1 MRVIRKQISLEQFK
15 SRMPSI
21 IPAYD
26 SDGVQ
31 HDFIHITD
39 LETEPLVNYGMLPFD
54 VQTDKGLNLGKY
66 EGVLYTFKQLIDI
79 YHELDKAYTD
89 YLDTTC
95 TQQIVLSEEDEN
107 MYNWLSNKCFPYFIF
122 DIEFKKDN
130 VNIKDIKKYWG
141 KNKLSIQEVSYWF
154 AKMSELK
161 EKCDLDSA
169 LYCCECDEYEKR
181 GGETML
187 NKLRNWYNSKIKP
200 ILCNI
205 NDYGHD
211 FVYDVKETDTNV
223 TVKVLKT
230 EKDGTIVVTTHTF
243 QIFEPRVR
251 IFGNNRYIKYGEI
264 TYDGKVKNPQNIEI
278 IDGVLTIPCLD
289 MPSESIL
296 IVSEPSF
303 TIPITL
309 NNSMENLGEMT
320 SICEPWDSGL
330 EYNLYI
336 DNKDDIDYSGG
347 VLAYYNNDNW
357 ILKSY
362 ANSGYIYSTKYRE
375 VYFGTVSGMTAIERQ
390 NYEDEDNII
399 DTTHSSE
406 EQWVRYFDYL
416 PKKEEIIIN
425 DYAYKDTKLI
435 LNPNPYEMG
444 YEYEINTNEGK
455 GYCLKN
461 SKLCQLF
468 NCEYIE
474 LNGSLYEIFYVFNK
488 VNPYIIVD
496 RKRVWLNFVGDN
508 KVTVKTNTICS
519 TFNKEF
525 TVNSGLC
532 FSYDDKL
539 YEKNDDIFLNGY
551 CNINGDDV
559 YFSKLNANAPLKEK
573 SFNKKSYLGEYVD
586 QDALDNQLNSFS
598 GYTTYIISNKNY
610 VRYSKPYQVFSG
622 KYVRGNTSSR
632 LEEEL
637 KDNLNMAV
645 DNLGNRLKGLMPYK
659 TINVNTNEGVKSYQD
674 YIVNPAPNDW
684 LSIPYMPQF
693 VSNLTKIEDDT
704 IELYWGNMINKII
717 FSFQE
722 RQGNEYIK
730 KVLSATTNTEMKR
743 IEEELHTKNGSLL
756 LSDLKMDVEYY
767 IGTLL
772 EKTTDGYSLFKG
784 NTNDDLHYYG
794 IKYYDTFKLESK
806 QCIYYFDEMYSC
818 ILNYFDLIAN
828 DTKPYINESY
838 NAIGDYINL
847 SSFEFIIKPFDLQY
861 GYLDYSTNEPIFYKV
876 NELDETIKV
885 QNGNNIDEYPIEF
898 KGAQK
903 YFTME
908 VLKNAPL
915 YKEYVYYCIR
925 DNKKYYAECIESGN
939 NFYFKIKFN
948 DDDIFITNGKKNNFE
963 DDGVSLVEQIYCM
976 KPLKLYLITSNG
988 TFDEYFDYTNN
999 MSLSPCIFSENKLG
1013 FASPEKSINDIYRG
1027 EGLNRGTVRALDFH
1041 LRLLE
1046 SKSLESLEQI
1056 GNGFFTIKSN
1066 NEN

>member
-31 HDFIHITD
+31 HDFIHIID

-54 VQTDKGLNLGKY
+54 VQTDVGINLGKY
-66 EGVLYTFKQLIDI
+66 EGKLYTFKQLSDI

-89 YLDTTC
+89 SLDTIC
-95 TQQIVLSEEDEN
+95 TQQIELSDEDEN
-107 MYNWLSNKCFPYFIF
+107 MYNWLSNKCFPYFVF
-122 DIEFKKDN
+122 DIELKEEN
-130 VNIKDIKKYWG
+130 INIKDIKKYWG

-169 LYCCECDEYEKR
+169 LYCCECEEYTKR
-181 GGETML
+181 GGNTIL
-187 NKLRNWYNSKIKP
+187 NKLRYWYNSKVQP

-205 NDYGHD
+205 HDYGHN
-211 FVYDVKETDTNV
+211 FVYDVKETDTHV
-223 TVKVLKT
+223 TVKVLKS
-230 EKDGTIVVTTHTF
+230 EQNGAIIVTTHTF

-362 ANSGYIYSTKYRE
+362 ENSGYIYSTKYRE
-375 VYFGTVSGMTAIERQ
+375 VYFGTVSGMTDTERY
-390 NYEDEDNII
+390 NYEDKDNVI
-399 DTTHSSE
+399 DVTHSSE

-425 DYAYKDTKLI
+425 DYAYKGTKLI

-455 GYCLKN
+455 GYCIKN
-461 SKLCQLF
+461 FKLCEIF
-468 NCEYIE
+468 ECEYIE
-474 LNGSLYEIFYVFNK
+474 LNGSLYEILYVFNK
-488 VNPYIIVD
+488 INPYIMVD
-496 RKRVWLNFVGDN
+496 GKKVWLNTVSNN
-508 KVTVKTNTICS
+508 KVTIRTNTICS
-519 TFNKEF
+519 IFNTEF
-525 TVNSGLC
+525 TINRGPC
-532 FSYDDKL
+532 FLYDNKL
-539 YEKNDDIFLNGY
+539 YEKNDDIFINGY
-551 CNINGDDV
+551 CNINGDNV
-559 YFSKLNANAPLKEK
+559 YFNKESVNSPLKEK
-573 SFNKKSYLGEYVD
+573 SFNDTSYLGSYID

-598 GYTTYIISNKNY
+598 GYTTYVIANKNY
-610 VRYSKPYQVFSG
+610 VRHAIPYQVFSG

-637 KDNLNMAV
+637 KDNLNIAV
-645 DNLGNRLKGLMPYK
+645 DNLGNRLNGLMPYK
-659 TINVNTNEGVKSYQD
+659 TINVNTDKGIMTYED
-674 YIVNPAPNDW
+674 YISNPIPNDW
-684 LSIPYMPQF
+684 LCIPYMPQF
-693 VSNLTKIEDDT
+693 VSNLTKVEHDD
-704 IELYWGNMINKII
+704 IELYWGNIISKII

-722 RQGNEYIK
+722 VSGNS
-730 KVLSATTNTEMKR
+730 KVSKILIATTNAELKR
-743 IEEELHTKNGSLL
+743 NEKELHDKNSNLSI
-756 LSDLKMDVEYY
+756 SDLTMTVEYY

-772 EKTTDGYSLFKG
+772 EKTNSGYTLFQG
-784 NTNDDLHYYG
+784 NTNDESHYYG
-794 IKYYDTFKLESK
+794 IKYTDTFSLNAK
-806 QCIYYFDEMYSC
+806 QCLYYFDEMYSC
-818 ILNYFDLIAN
+818 ILNYFDLVPTN
-828 DTKPYINESY
+828 KSSYVNESY
-838 NAIGDYINL
+838 NIVGDEISL

-861 GYLDYSTNEPIFYKV
+861 GYLDYSTNEPIFYKID
-876 NELDETIKV
+876 ELDETIEVK
-885 QNGNNIDEYPIEF
+885 NGDNIVKYPIEF
-898 KGAQK
+898 KGAKK
-903 YFTME
+903 YFTTE
-908 VLKNAPL
+908 VQKNAPL
-915 YKEYVYYCIR
+915 YKEYTYYCI
-925 DNKKYYAECIESGN
+925 
-939 NFYFKIKFN
+939 
-948 DDDIFITNGKKNNFE
+948 
-963 DDGVSLVEQIYCM
+963 
-976 KPLKLYLITSNG
+976 
-988 TFDEYFDYTNN
+988 
-999 MSLSPCIFSENKLG
+999 
-1013 FASPEKSINDIYRG
+1013 
-1027 EGLNRGTVRALDFH
+1027 
-1041 LRLLE
+1041 
-1046 SKSLESLEQI
+1046 
-1056 GNGFFTIKSN
+1056 
-1066 NEN
+1066 

>member
-26 SDGVQ
+26 GDGVQ

-211 FVYDVKETDTNV
+211 FVYDVKESDTHV

-230 EKDGTIVVTTHTF
+230 EEDGTIVVTTHTF
-243 QIFEPRVR
+243 QIYEPRVR

-264 TYDGKVKNPQNIEI
+264 TYDGKVTNPKNIEI

-296 IVSEPSF
+296 IISEPSI

-375 VYFGTVSGMTAIERQ
+375 VYFGTVSGMTAMEIQ
-390 NYEDEDNII
+390 NYKDEDNII
-399 DTTHSSE
+399 DATHSSE

-444 YEYEINTNEGK
+444 YEHEINTNEGN

-659 TINVNTNEGVKSYQD
+659 TINVNTNEGIKSYQD

-684 LSIPYMPQF
+684 LSIPYIPQF

-704 IELYWGNMINKII
+704 IELYWGNIISKII

-722 RQGNEYIK
+722 RQGNEYTK

-794 IKYYDTFKLESK
+794 IKYYDTFKLEAK

-828 DTKPYINESY
+828 DIKPYINESY
-838 NAIGDYINL
+838 NVIGDYINL

-925 DNKKYYAECIESGN
+925 NNKKYYAECIESGN

-948 DDDIFITNGKKNNFE
+948 DDEVFVTNGGTNDFK
-963 DDGVSLVEQIYCM
+963 DDGYSLVEQIYCL

>member
-31 HDFIHITD
+31 HDFIHIID

-54 VQTDKGLNLGKY
+54 VQTDVGINLGKY
-66 EGVLYTFKQLIDI
+66 EGKLYTFKQLSDI

-89 YLDTTC
+89 SLDTIC
-95 TQQIVLSEEDEN
+95 TQQIELSDEDEN
-107 MYNWLSNKCFPYFIF
+107 MYNWLSNKCFPYFVF
-122 DIEFKKDN
+122 DIELKEEN
-130 VNIKDIKKYWG
+130 INIKDIKKYWG

-169 LYCCECDEYEKR
+169 LYCCECEEYIKR
-181 GGETML
+181 GGNTIL
-187 NKLRNWYNSKIKP
+187 NKLRYWYNSKVQP

-205 NDYGHD
+205 HDYGHN
-211 FVYDVKETDTNV
+211 FVYDVKETDTHV
-223 TVKVLKT
+223 TVKVLKS
-230 EKDGTIVVTTHTF
+230 EQNGAIIVTTHTF

-336 DNKDDIDYSGG
+336 EGKDDIDYSGG

-362 ANSGYIYSTKYRE
+362 ENSGYIYSTKYRE
-375 VYFGTVSGMTAIERQ
+375 VYFGTVSGMTDTERY
-390 NYEDEDNII
+390 NYEDKDNVI
-399 DTTHSSE
+399 DVTHSSE

-425 DYAYKDTKLI
+425 DYAYKGTKLI

-455 GYCLKN
+455 GYCIKN
-461 SKLCQLF
+461 FKLCEIF
-468 NCEYIE
+468 ECEYIE
-474 LNGSLYEIFYVFNK
+474 LNGSLYEILYVFNK
-488 VNPYIIVD
+488 INPYIMVD
-496 RKRVWLNFVGDN
+496 GKKVWLNTVSDN
-508 KVTVKTNTICS
+508 KVTIRTNTICS
-519 TFNKEF
+519 IFNTEF
-525 TVNSGLC
+525 TINRGPC
-532 FSYDDKL
+532 FLYDNKL
-539 YEKNDDIFLNGY
+539 YEKNDDIFINGY
-551 CNINGDDV
+551 CNINGDNV
-559 YFSKLNANAPLKEK
+559 YFNKESANSPLKEK
-573 SFNKKSYLGEYVD
+573 SFNDTSYLGSYID

-598 GYTTYIISNKNY
+598 GYTTYVKENKNY
-610 VRYSKPYQVFSG
+610 VRHAIPYQVFSG

-637 KDNLNMAV
+637 KDNLNIAV
-645 DNLGNRLKGLMPYK
+645 DNLGNRLNGLMPYK
-659 TINVNTNEGVKSYQD
+659 TINVNTDKGIMTYED
-674 YIVNPAPNDW
+674 YISNPIPNDW
-684 LSIPYMPQF
+684 LCIPYMPQF
-693 VSNLTKIEDDT
+693 VSNLTKVEHDD
-704 IELYWGNMINKII
+704 IELYWGNIISKII

-722 RQGNEYIK
+722 VSGNS
-730 KVLSATTNTEMKR
+730 KVSKILIATTNAELKR
-743 IEEELHTKNGSLL
+743 NEKELHDKNSNLSI
-756 LSDLKMDVEYY
+756 SDLTMTVEYY

-772 EKTTDGYSLFKG
+772 EKTNSGYTLFQG
-784 NTNDDLHYYG
+784 NTNDESHYYG
-794 IKYYDTFKLESK
+794 IKYTDTFSLNAK
-806 QCIYYFDEMYSC
+806 QCLYYFDEMYSC
-818 ILNYFDLIAN
+818 ILNYFDLVPTN
-828 DTKPYINESY
+828 KSSYVNESY
-838 NAIGDYINL
+838 NIVGDEISL

-861 GYLDYSTNEPIFYKV
+861 GYLDYSTNEPIFYKID
-876 NELDETIKV
+876 ELDETIEVK
-885 QNGNNIDEYPIEF
+885 NGDNIVKYPIEF
-898 KGAQK
+898 KGAKK
-903 YFTME
+903 YFTTE
-908 VLKNAPL
+908 VQKNAPL
-915 YKEYVYYCIR
+915 YKEYTYYCIR
-925 DNKKYYAECIESGN
+925 DGKKYYAECVENTNSTC
-939 NFYFKIKFN
+939 FKIKFN

-963 DDGVSLVEQIYCM
+963 DDGDSLVEQIYCM

-988 TFDEYFDYTNN
+988 TFDENFDYTNN
-999 MSLSPCIFSENKLG
+999 MSLSPCIFNENKLG